1 MRHYRGRA
9 NPDERVIINRDA
21 NNQYDSNAIKVNN
34 VMGAQIGHI
43 PRQMAAKLASYMVK
57 GLPSY
62 CFQDITNVRH
72 QRMLAIL
79 LLKAH

>member
-21 NNQYDSNAIKVNN
+21 NNQYDSNAIKVDN

-43 PRQMAAKLASYMVK
+43 PRQMAAKLASYMVQISHHIVSK
-57 GLPSY
+57 TFLT
-62 CFQDITNVRH
+62 FVE
-72 QRMLAIL
+72 RMLVISWS
-79 LLKAH
+79 KAC